1 MILWANTSSLTE
13 SELHILIEVLK
24 AIGALVVFIIVLVR
38 RKKRMKKE
46 AEEKKRI
53 EELERRLKEYEDN
66 SKQ

>member
-1 MILWANTSSLTE
+1 
-13 SELHILIEVLK
+13 
-24 AIGALVVFIIVLVR
+24 
-38 RKKRMKKE
+38 MKKE

>member
-1 MILWANTSSLTE
+1 MIWFANKASLTE
-13 SELHILIEVLK
+13 SELHILIEVIK
-24 AIGALVVFIIVLVR
+24 AIGALVVFIILMVR